1 MLAQNLSIKKEEIMA
16 IGDSGNDVSLLDAA
30 GIPVAMANARSEVK
44 ERASIITRSNDEDGV
59 ALVIESALEAR
70 P

>member
-1 MLAQNLSIKKEEIMA
+1 MVSSIWGKSA
-16 IGDSGNDVSLLDAA
+16 
-30 GIPVAMANARSEVK
+30 EVRK
-44 ERASIITRSNDEDGV
+44 ERASIITKSNDEDGV

>member
-1 MLAQNLSIKKEEIMA
+1 M
-16 IGDSGNDVSLLDAA
+16 LDAA